1 MRRVGTLEQIAGS
14 KVVLGCEMV
23 WHRNPCSHEVSE
35 CMLRT
40 GATSV
45 LPGVARGRLDVM
57 SWELYLYL
65 KTLVAKE
72 IN

>member
-1 MRRVGTLEQIAGS
+1 MRRVRTLEQIAGS
-14 KVVLGCEMV
+14 RVVLGCDMV
-23 WHRNPCSHEVSE
+23 SHRNPCSHEVSE

-45 LPGVARGRLDVM
+45 LPGVECGRLDVM

-65 KTLVAKE
+65 NT
-72 IN
+72 